1 MLILFLIM
9 MSGGLVTFGAFPN
22 WPYVLTA
29 ISCPIFFIKGFRI
42 KKSELVLV
50 AVLVF
55 LTLLQTLKF
64 SGPVTSIVKP
74 IFTFAALMFTARIVR
89 QDFRR
94 LFVGIMVAI
103 AFISLCLWALDL
115 SFTGHGILL
124 SIANSIPQFGADV
137 IRDVE
142 HSSASVS
149 DLRTLYFYSVQNFQ
163 TDEIG
168 LSIPRNAGPFF
179 EPGRFTIFLTLALA
193 LDVNLTSGRLL
204 SPSSIILLI
213 ADITTFSTSGYLA
226 LAIILIGYI
235 ISLQVGKSFKVVSVL
250 SVLVICALAT
260 RLPFISEKI
269 VTEFGRMDIANSR
282 FGAMLFHLPQ
292 IMQSPFIGYGAFLS
306 SVFPDLNLSPCGWT
320 DMIRYWGIP
329 LTIALWVLLYR
340 SMSTFMPKPSKTVK
354 TIFAFL
360 AVMTMCFSQTI
371 MTSPF
376 FYILYFFGLY
386 NVRIVTASK

>member
-1 MLILFLIM
+1 MILFLIM

-22 WPYVLTA
+22 WPYVLAALT
-29 ISCPIFFIKGFRI
+29 CPIFFIKGFRV
-42 KKSELVLV
+42 KKSELILV
-50 AVLVF
+50 AALAF
-55 LTLLQTLKF
+55 LTVLQTLLF

-74 IFTFAALMFTARIVR
+74 IFTIAALMFTARIVR

-94 LFVGIMVAI
+94 FFVKIMVAI
-103 AFISLCLWALDL
+103 AFISLCLWVLDL
-115 SFTGHGILL
+115 SYTGHGILL

-163 TDEIG
+163 TGEIG
-168 LSIPRNAGPFF
+168 LSIPRNSGPFF

-193 LDVNLTSGRLL
+193 LDVNLHSRRLL
-204 SPSSIILLI
+204 SPSGIILLL

-235 ISLQVGKSFKVVSVL
+235 ISLRTGKSIKFVSVL
-250 SVLVICALAT
+250 FIIVICALAT
-260 RLPFISEKI
+260 RLPFIYEKI

-320 DMIRYWGIP
+320 DMIRYMGIP
-329 LTIALWVLLYR
+329 VTIALWILLYR
-340 SMSTFMPKPSKTVK
+340 AMGTFMPKPFKTTK

-360 AVMTMCFSQTI
+360 AVIAMCFSQTI

-386 NVRIVTASK
+386 NVKIVTASK